1 MINSIIDLIAVV
13 AGGLAAAVFV
23 VFFFTAGSILLGQ

>member
-13 AGGLAAAVFV
+13 AGGLALAVAV
-23 VFFFTAGSILLGQ
+23 VFFFTAGTVLLGQ